1 MSEEYMDYEVF
12 DDVTKDGEEIEL
24 AIVDRFVFEE
34 KNYVVAALVEGD
46 EISEEGLFVYRST
59 RVGDDIIIKKIEDM
73 DEYSRVA
80 DYYAGLE

>member
-24 AIVDRFVFEE
+24 AIVDRFIFEE

-46 EISEEGLFVYRST
+46 EINEEGLFVYRST

-73 DEYSRVA
+73 EEYSRVA